1 MKNDEL
7 LQVLEDINSSQ
18 ENQIDNEIIR
28 ELLSIVI
35 LNPLDDD
42 RKDCQD
48 QIKFYIEQKIR

>member
-1 MKNDEL
+1 LKNDEL

>member
-1 MKNDEL
+1 MKNEEL
-7 LQVLEDINSSQ
+7 LQILEDINSSQ

-35 LNPLDDD
+35 LNPLDED